1 MKVGFQVER
10 AEGMESKV
18 YGHFGSAPA
27 FVVVDTE
34 KNEAL
39 TIQNQD
45 LHHIHGACNP
55 IGALD
60 GHQID
65 FLVVGGIGGGALG
78 KLNALGI
85 KVYGAGADIIRENLQ
100 LIKKNGLQE
109 LTMDHSCRAH
119 QGGCGNDPKSA

>member
-1 MKVGFQVER
+1 MKIGFPVER
-10 AEGMESKV
+10 DEGMESKV

-34 KNEAL
+34 KNEVR

-55 IGALD
+55 IQALD
-60 GHQID
+60 GQMLD
-65 FLVVGGIGGGALG
+65 SLVVGGIGGGALM

-85 KVYGAGADIIRENLQ
+85 KVYEAGAQKVNENLK
-100 LIKKNGLQE
+100 LFKKNSLQE
-109 LTMDHSCRAH
+109 LTMDHSCKAH
-119 QGGCGNDPKSA
+119 QGGCGH

>member
-1 MKVGFQVER
+1 MKIGFPVEK

-34 KNEAL
+34 KNDAL

-45 LHHIHGACNP
+45 SIISTAPVIHPRPGRP
-55 IGALD
+55 SDRFPG
-60 GHQID
+60 GR
-65 FLVVGGIGGGALG
+65 GIGGGALA

-85 KVYGAGADIIRENLQ
+85 KVYGVGRREL
-100 LIKKNGLQE
+100 KKIC
-109 LTMDHSCRAH
+109 S
-119 QGGCGNDPKSA
+119 

>member
-1 MKVGFQVER
+1 MKVGFPVER

-39 TIQNQD
+39 SIQNQD

-55 IGALD
+55 IHALD

-65 FLVVGGIGGGALG
+65 FLVVGGIGGGALA

-85 KVYGAGADIIRENLQ
+85 KVYGAGAERIKENLQ

-109 LTMDHSCRAH
+109 LSMDHSCGAH
-119 QGGCGNDPKSA
+119 EGGCGSGK

>member
-1 MKVGFQVER
+1 MKIGFPVER
-10 AEGMESKV
+10 DAGMESKV

-34 KNEAL
+34 KNEVR

-55 IGALD
+55 IRALD
-60 GHQID
+60 GQQLD
-65 FLVVGGIGGGALG
+65 SLVVGGIGGGALM

-85 KVYGAGADIIRENLQ
+85 RVYEAGAQKVNENLK
-100 LIKKNGLQE
+100 LFKEDSLEE
-109 LTMDHSCRAH
+109 LTMDHSCKAH
-119 QGGCGNDPKSA
+119 QGGCGH

>member
-1 MKVGFQVER
+1 MKVGFPVESD
-10 AEGMESKV
+10 EGMESKV
-18 YGHFGSAPA
+18 YGHFGSAPV
-27 FVVVDTE
+27 FLVVDTE
-34 KNEAL
+34 KNETR

-55 IGALD
+55 LRALD

-65 FLVVGGIGGGALG
+65 SLVVGGIGGGALV

-85 KVYGAGADIIRENLQ
+85 KVYGAREQKVRENLQ
-100 LIKKNGLQE
+100 LIQKNGLQE

-119 QGGCGNDPKSA
+119 QGGCGH

>member
-1 MKVGFQVER
+1 MKVGFPVER

-55 IGALD
+55 IRALD

-65 FLVVGGIGGGALG
+65 FLVVGGIGGGALA

-85 KVYGAGADIIRENLQ
+85 KVYGAGAEIIRENLH

-109 LTMDHSCRAH
+109 LTMDHSCSAH
-119 QGGCGNDPKSA
+119 QGGCGNEPKSA